1 MWHLTRVP
9 FTRGQPRASTLYEG
23 YCSRSIRFIPFSI
36 RFFLLWTHLL
46 PTSFTSRRR
55 LLLKIQCK
63 FFQKFHDFVKRV
75 SLSIYFSN
83 QLLRIN
89 FQEINRLYTSFY
101 FIYICVRENKY
112 ISPVFPRNP
121 LPSSRRITSHA
132 VPNGGWYW
140 RLIINFLP
148 IWFHL

>member
-89 FQEINRLYTSFY
+89 FQEINRLYMSFY
-101 FIYICVRENKY
+101 FIYIYAFVKTNIFR
-112 ISPVFPRNP
+112 PRNP

>member
-75 SLSIYFSN
+75 SLSRYIF
-83 QLLRIN
+83 RIN
-89 FQEINRLYTSFY
+89 CYVLISKRSIAFIRL
-101 FIYICVRENKY
+101 FILYIYAFVKTNIFR
-112 ISPVFPRNP
+112 PRNP

-132 VPNGGWYW
+132 VLNGGWYW

>member
-36 RFFLLWTHLL
+36 RFLLWTHLL

-63 FFQKFHDFVKRV
+63 FFQKFHETCVV
-75 SLSIYFSN
+75 VTIYFSN

-89 FQEINRLYTSFY
+89 FQEINRLYSSFY
-101 FIYICVRENKY
+101 FIYAFVKTNIFR
-112 ISPVFPRNP
+112 PRNP